1 VLNTCECFNLTKQ
14 QWIKLAPLNHGRCES
29 MAFTFAGMVYVA
41 GGYKQGGRN
50 SSIEVYNKVADKWTV
65 IGKNISLMGN
75 RLEIAAATGRG
86 RGIRPTRHGVHRRRH
101 G

>member
-1 VLNTCECFNLTKQ
+1 MLNTCECFNLTKQ
-14 QWIKLAPLNHGRCES
+14 QWTKLAPLNHGRCES

-50 SSIEVYNKVADKWTV
+50 SSIEVYNKEADKWTV
-65 IGKNISLMGN
+65 LGKQFSLIRN
-75 RLEIAAATGRG
+75 RLETAAATWRG
-86 RGIRPTRHGVHRRRH
+86 WGIRQTRHGLYRRRH